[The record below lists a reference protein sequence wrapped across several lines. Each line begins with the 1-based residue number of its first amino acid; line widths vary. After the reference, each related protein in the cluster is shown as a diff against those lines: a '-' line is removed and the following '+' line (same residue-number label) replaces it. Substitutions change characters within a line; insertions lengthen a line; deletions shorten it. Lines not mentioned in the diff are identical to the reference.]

1 MSLKKVK
8 RNKENEEA
16 NKLKLKKKKKRKLKL
31 QDKYN
36 MSIRAVNL
44 IQL

>member
-16 NKLKLKKKKKRKLKL
+16 NKLKLKKKKRKLKL

-36 MSIRAVNL
+36 MSIRTVNL

>member
-16 NKLKLKKKKKRKLKL
+16 NKLKLKKKKRKLIL

-36 MSIRAVNL
+36 MSIRTVNL